1 VKKFAQLV
9 PVNRTAKSSASLQ
22 YLQQRQTMQKKRNT
36 LLVGTAVLSAAI
48 ALSALSFNVKA
59 AEPVHGLAIS
69 GDVKYPADFTHFD
82 YVNPDAPK
90 GGKMT
95 QASIGTY
102 DNLNPF
108 VLKGVSAAGSGS
120 IYDTLTVQA
129 NDEPFSE
136 YGLVAETIEVP
147 EDKRWV
153 SFNLRKEARWHDG
166 VALTAEDVVFS
177 FDKIKNEGH
186 PFYKSYYG
194 KVAQAEAIDSHTV
207 KFSFTEGNNAEL
219 PMIMG
224 QMPILPKHFWE
235 DKEFGASITEP
246 LLGSGPY
253 KFGTIDVG
261 RSVSYELVE
270 DYWGKDLPVNK
281 GRDNFALMKYD
292 YYKDGT
298 VALEAL
304 KAGDVDF
311 RQENISKNWATAY
324 DIPALEEGRLVKEL
338 ITDNNTQPMQGFIM
352 NIRKPMF
359 QDIRVREAIGLAFD
373 FEWMNKNLFYGA
385 YTRTNSYFQ
394 NSVFQA
400 KGLPEGDELA
410 ILDKYRDQLRPEV
423 FDSEF
428 TLPQTDGSGNLRK
441 QYREALVLLREA
453 GWNIKDGKLTNTE
466 TGEVMAPEFLIV
478 SPSMQRIGLALKKT
492 LERLGIELNVRLVD
506 SAQYQKRIEERDFD
520 MAVLSWGQSQ
530 SPGNEQYDY
539 WGSQSA
545 NEPGSRNY
553 VGIAHPVI
561 DELIDQLVSAP
572 NRESLVP
579 LVKAMDRVLLH
590 EHYVIPQWHI
600 PSYRVAYWNKFARP
614 ETKPTFSLGL
624 DTWWVDP
631 DKEAALEK

>member
-1 VKKFAQLV
+1 MKKIAQLV
-9 PVNRTAKSSASLQ
+9 PVNRAAARKASLH
-22 YLQQRQTMQKKRNT
+22 LAQQRQALQKKRNA
-36 LLVGTAVLSAAI
+36 LLVGASVLSAAI
-48 ALSALSFNVKA
+48 ALTALSFDAKA
-59 AEPVHGLAIS
+59 AEPAHGVAIS
-69 GDVKYPADFTHFD
+69 GDLKYPADFTHFD
-82 YVNPDAPK
+82 YANPDAPK
-90 GGKMT
+90 GGQMT
-95 QASIGTY
+95 LATTGTY

-108 VLKGVSAAGSGS
+108 VLKGVSVAGAGR

-129 NDEPFSE
+129 RDEPFSE
-136 YGLVAETIEVP
+136 YGLIAESIEIP

-153 SFNLRKEARWHDG
+153 TFNLRKEARWHDG
-166 VALTAEDVVFS
+166 VALTADDVVFS

-194 KVAQAEAIDSHTV
+194 KVAQAEALDSHSV

-224 QMPILPKHFWE
+224 QLAILPKHFWE

-253 KFGTIDVG
+253 KFGNIDVG
-261 RSVSYELVE
+261 RSVTYELVE
-270 DYWGKDLPVNK
+270 DYWAKDLPVNK
-281 GRDNFALMKYD
+281 GRDNFAIVKYD

-311 RQENISKNWATAY
+311 RQENVAKNWATAY
-324 DIPALEEGRLVKEL
+324 DVPALEEGRLIKEL
-338 ITDNNTQPMQGFIM
+338 IADNNTQPMQGFLL
-352 NIRKPMF
+352 NLRKPMF
-359 QDIRVREAIGLAFD
+359 QDIRVRKAFGLAFD

-385 YTRTNSYFQ
+385 YSRTNSYFQ
-394 NSVFQA
+394 NSEFQA
-400 KGLPEGDELA
+400 KGLPEGEELA
-410 ILDKYRDQLRPEV
+410 ILEKYRDQLRPEV
-423 FDSEF
+423 FDTEF
-428 TLPQTDGSGNLRK
+428 TLPGTDGSGNLRK
-441 QYREALVLLREA
+441 QYREAIVLLREA
-453 GWNIKDGKLTNTE
+453 GWGIKNGKLTNQE

-478 SPSMQRIGLALKKT
+478 SPSMERVGLAYKKT
-492 LERLGIELNVRLVD
+492 LERLGIELKVRLVD

-520 MAVLSWGQSQ
+520 MVTLGWRQSQ

-539 WGSQSA
+539 WGSASA
-545 NEPGSRNY
+545 GENGSRNY
-553 VGIAHPVI
+553 AGISHPVI

-572 NRESLVP
+572 SRDALVP

-590 EHYVIPQWHI
+590 EHYLVPQWHI
-600 PSYRVAYWNKFARP
+600 PSYRVAYWNKFSRP
-614 ETKPTFSLGL
+614 ETKPTFALGI